1 MIIDGKKE
9 FLEELINNISDGVY
23 FLNPDRVINFWNQGA
38 EKITGY
44 QKNDALG
51 KKCAHSFLDPIDE
64 WGTKLCDD
72 MCPALKT
79 LKTGKNHHL
88 KAYFRHKEGYRL
100 PVSIKF
106 LPLNNSQMETVGA
119 VGIFSNDSPKLTM
132 PQRILELERMAL
144 LDVLTQVGNRRYIE
158 IYLKSRLEEMQKY
171 QLSFGVIFI
180 DIDKFKD
187 VNKVYGIKTGDKI
200 LKMVAQTISNNIR
213 FFDFVGRW
221 DDDKFLVIVTN
232 VDQTRLD
239 FISNKIRLLAA
250 ASSILIENKLVNIT
264 VSIGASLAR
273 LIDTPESLSK
283 RVQQLMLQ
291 SKKSGG
297 DSVSLELKT

>member
-1 MIIDGKKE
+1 
-9 FLEELINNISDGVY
+9 
-23 FLNPDRVINFWNQGA
+23 
-38 EKITGY
+38 
-44 QKNDALG
+44 
-51 KKCAHSFLDPIDE
+51 
-64 WGTKLCDD
+64 
-72 MCPALKT
+72 
-79 LKTGKNHHL
+79 
-88 KAYFRHKEGYRL
+88 
-100 PVSIKF
+100 
-106 LPLNNSQMETVGA
+106 
-119 VGIFSNDSPKLTM
+119 M